1 MAISL
6 AESIRIG
13 VADILARKV
22 RTIVT
27 VVGIVLGVM
36 CIMVVLAIVKGMN
49 RSTLDWM
56 MERGGMNKVEVNRNW
71 DYDFSKGGEATFT
84 YNEMERIHR
93 MIPEATA
100 FNPKVEAG
108 RSILTTPDMTY
119 SGGVFGVMP
128 DMVIVDDWP
137 LLKGRFITPQD
148 VRDHNNVIVLGSTVS
163 NELFH
168 SRDPLGQYVTL
179 KGAKLMVVGVLS
191 QKYWKNQ
198 GGGDMFGGNALEY
211 MNRQSF
217 LPISTLLRKIDPA
230 LKITSIDIRTSDPA
244 SAKALR
250 AKVEGIV
257 LDLKKGKKL
266 FRVESAQEQMEAM
279 KRNMMIFGAVFFLI
293 AVISLLVGGIVI
305 MNIMLASV
313 RERTREIGVRMAVG
327 ARGFDIM
334 VQFLVQTVL
343 ITGLGGILGIV
354 FGWSILGLVGGY
366 LGVTVVA
373 STQMVM
379 VAMLVAV
386 GVGLTFGI
394 APALRASRLDPV
406 TALREE

>member
-6 AESIRIG
+6 AESVRIG
-13 VADILARKV
+13 IADILTRKV
-22 RTIVT
+22 RTVVT

-71 DYDFSKGGEATFT
+71 DYDFSKGGDASFS
-84 YNEMERIHR
+84 YREMEQIHR
-93 MIPEATA
+93 LIPEAAA
-100 FNPKVEAG
+100 FNPKVQAG
-108 RSILTTPDMTY
+108 RSILTTTDMTY
-119 SGGVFGVMP
+119 GGGVFGVMP
-128 DMVIVDDWP
+128 DMIIVDDWP
-137 LLKGRFITPQD
+137 LQKGRFITQQD
-148 VRDHNNVIVLGSTVS
+148 VRDHNNVIVLGSTVTG
-163 NELFH
+163 ELFRN
-168 SRDPLGQYVTL
+168 RDPLGQYVTL
-179 KGAKLMVVGVLS
+179 KGVKLMVVGVLTE
-191 QKYWKNQ
+191 KYWKNQ
-198 GGGDMFGGNALEY
+198 GGGDVFGGNALEY

-217 LPISTLLRKIDPA
+217 LPISTMLRKIDPS
-230 LKITSIDIRTSDPA
+230 LSISSIDIRTSSPEA
-244 SAKALR
+244 AKELR
-250 AKVEGIV
+250 KKVEGIV

-266 FRVESAQEQMEAM
+266 FRVESAQEQMESM

-334 VQFLVQTVL
+334 VQFLVQTIL
-343 ITGLGGILGIV
+343 ITGLGGVLGIV
-354 FGWSILGLVGGY
+354 FGWLILDLVGGY

-373 STQMVM
+373 SGQMVT
-379 VAMLVAV
+379 VALFVAV
-386 GVGLTFGI
+386 GVGLLFGI